1 MLIGVKESTESI
13 TSRGTPMLQ
22 VTTNDGERLTC
33 FRPELFDL
41 LKTGAVTDIQTEKRG
56 DFSPNITSAFRPGV
70 HKQPIGWRT
79 PEPATGEKPEARNTN
94 GNTLTSAAADLSRQG
109 RDERGRDQ
117 SIEAQTA
124 AKNITELI
132 IAGKIEVTGLAGQL
146 CMAWNIGK
154 LQAALPEAI
163 VSAVTERIKVK

>member
-1 MLIGVKESTESI
+1 MLIGVKESTETI

-22 VTTNDGERLTC
+22 VITNDGERMTC

-79 PEPATGEKPEARNTN
+79 PATPPVPPEETMAPAHAREQN
-94 GNTLTSAAADLSRQG
+94 GKDA
-109 RDERGRDQ
+109 

-132 IAGKIEVTGLAGQL
+132 VAGKIEVTGLAGQL
-146 CMAWNIGK
+146 CMAWNIGR

-163 VSAVTERIKVK
+163 VSAVTERTKVK